1 VYNLWITYIV
11 DNQRVMNKLTNCH
24 CKTDKLCIKSVGNV
38 KNLCYLVFI
47 IPNKRG
53 YIKNTIYESFHIYC
67 ILSNKMDTNTNKMIN
82 KVKIMTKTTQI
93 KETKD
98 DNNSCTVLA
107 LKSVTGWAET
117 KCQTI
122 LSNGGRQTNRGFD
135 IKGFFEKCKGKVK
148 NVKFTKVKDCRYYRY
163 NNTSTLKNFAT
174 HRNKGVYYVTTNNHA
189 LAIINGIIVDNL
201 TGRQAGDRREVRHVW
216 KVTGNIKPNIG
227 VVNKSDTAPK
237 KRYEKLDYGEEV
249 IYKGKIIKYKDII
262 LAKKGDLV
270 RVNNRNSNGLVVLKF
285 FHPVD
290 NYTITA
296 KLDRE
301 LFQVTEK
308 RKADIFKDINIIKKQ
323 KTK

>member
-1 VYNLWITYIV
+1 
-11 DNQRVMNKLTNCH
+11 M
-24 CKTDKLCIKSVGNV
+24 IK
-38 KNLCYLVFI
+38 
-47 IPNKRG
+47 
-53 YIKNTIYESFHIYC
+53 
-67 ILSNKMDTNTNKMIN
+67 
-82 KVKIMTKTTQI
+82 KTTQI

-107 LKSVTGWAET
+107 LKSVTGWPET
-117 KCQTI
+117 KCQNI
-122 LSNGGRQTNRGFD
+122 LREAGRQTNRGFD
-135 IKGFFEKCKGKVK
+135 IKGFFEKCKGKIK

-189 LAIINGIIVDNL
+189 LAIIDGVIVDNL

-227 VVNKSDTAPK
+227 IVNKSDTLPK
-237 KRYEKLDYGEEV
+237 KRFAKLNYGEEV

-270 RVNNRNSNGLVVLKF
+270 RVNTQQASGLVVLKF
-285 FHPVD
+285 FHPV
-290 NYTITA
+290 NNFTITA

-301 LFQVTEK
+301 LFQVTKE
-308 RKADIFKDINIIKKQ
+308 RNANIFLDENIIKKS
-323 KTK
+323 K